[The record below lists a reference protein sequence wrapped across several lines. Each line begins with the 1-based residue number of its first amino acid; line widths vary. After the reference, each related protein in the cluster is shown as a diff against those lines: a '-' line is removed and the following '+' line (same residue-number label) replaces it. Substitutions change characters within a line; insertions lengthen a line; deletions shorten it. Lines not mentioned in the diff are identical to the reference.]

1 MSLYLTS
8 RFDAGETIIAN
19 LSGMPKS
26 KIFSYHRLAAALC
39 SAGLFVSTATAA
51 ESATQVPEG
60 VGVVLGGGGAR
71 GFAHLGVL
79 KELERLRIPVAC
91 IAGTSAGALIGGI
104 YANGLPLDEMER
116 EFNAADWDQ
125 MLSGKPVRSEIPYDR
140 KRNDYKNY
148 ADISIGVKHGALRVP
163 RSAINSQG
171 IELYIH
177 KLTRDRDIDS
187 FDKLPIPF
195 RAVAA
200 DLLTGDA
207 VVFDKGSLS
216 RALRASMAV
225 PGVFDLVEED
235 GKLLVDGLIARNV
248 PVQDVKGRCAQHVI
262 VVDVSTPLLKADEIH
277 TLFDVVDQSSNLAV
291 MRNVRE
297 QMKLLDKQDIVVRP
311 DLSGYTTSS
320 FADHQAIVDRGTEAA
335 RNMAKQLSAYSVSE
349 EAYAAWKSRLRRP
362 HYPVLDEVRVEGK
375 DGDFTKV
382 STLQKSLTFPG
393 HSIPVGEARQRL
405 ADIFTGGEYDKLGY
419 RVDNVSGR
427 NVMTVMPVE
436 RGIGQNTLRFGL
448 NLNSDTPG
456 SSNFTLRASHEWD
469 AINSAG
475 GAWRNEVA
483 IGYQRAINSEFYQPL
498 WRNSPL
504 FVAASLGAQQKQY
517 RYFNEDHT
525 VLSTLNDN
533 VIGGQVNLG
542 VALGKYGEWRLGM
555 YREMNQLTMAQGL
568 PLLDPDESNRS
579 RDVGVQTRLVID
591 QFDNPRWPRS
601 GYFFSG
607 KIQMGMPGLGSD
619 LDQQAYDVVGET
631 AHTYGDF
638 TARFTLKA
646 SGDRTKSV
654 PQSLGGFLNLTG
666 YQNGE
671 LLADRV
677 ALARLMVYWRAA
689 SLPPVLGSGVYAG
702 VSVEG
707 GRLWGQNTLFDL
719 QSNREGRWIPAGSMF
734 LGADTFLGPFFV
746 GVGTARGGQLSGY
759 IYLGVDY

>member
-1 MSLYLTS
+1 
-8 RFDAGETIIAN
+8 
-19 LSGMPKS
+19 MPKS
-26 KIFSYHRLAAALC
+26 KFFPYRRLILALC
-39 SAGLFVSTATAA
+39 AAGLFISTAVDAA
-51 ESATQVPEG
+51 DATQVPEG

-91 IAGTSAGALIGGI
+91 ISGTSAGALIGGI

-125 MLSGKPVRSEIPYDR
+125 MLSGKPARTDIPYDR
-140 KRNDYKNY
+140 KRNDYQNY
-148 ADISIGVKHGALRVP
+148 LDVSFGLKGGALRVP

-177 KLTRDRDIDS
+177 KMTRDRDIDS

-225 PGVFDLVEED
+225 PGVFDLVED
-235 GKLLVDGLIARNV
+235 DNKLLVDGAIARNI
-248 PVQDVKGRCAQHVI
+248 PVQEVKGRCAEHVI

-291 MRNVRE
+291 MRNEQE
-297 QMKLLDKQDIVVRP
+297 QMKRLDKRDIVIRP
-311 DLSGYTTSS
+311 DLNGYTVAS
-320 FADHQAIVDRGTEAA
+320 FGDHKAIVERGAEAA
-335 RNMAKQLSAYSVSE
+335 RKMARQLSTYSVSE
-349 EAYAAWKSRLRRP
+349 AEYQAWKSKLGRP
-362 HYPVLDEVRVEGK
+362 RYPVLDEVRVDGK
-375 DGDFTKV
+375 DGDFTKM
-382 STLQKSLTFPG
+382 SSLQESLAFSSNT
-393 HSIPVGEARQRL
+393 IPVGEARNRL
-405 ADIFTGGEYDKLGY
+405 AEIFTGGEYDKLGY
-419 RVDNVSGR
+419 RVDSVSGR
-427 NVMTVMPVE
+427 NVMMVMPVE
-436 RGIGQNTLRFGL
+436 RSIGQNTLRFGL
-448 NLNSDTPG
+448 NLSSDTPG
-456 SSNFTLRASHEWD
+456 GSNFTLRASHEWD
-469 AINSAG
+469 AVNSAG
-475 GAWRNEVA
+475 GAWRNEMA
-483 IGYQRAINSEFYQPL
+483 IGYQRSFNSEFYQPL
-498 WRNSPL
+498 WRDSPL

-517 RYFNEDHT
+517 RYFNIDHT
-525 VLSTLNDN
+525 ALATVNDN
-533 VIGGQVNLG
+533 VVGGQVNFG
-542 VALGKYGEWRLGM
+542 VALGKYGEWRLGL
-555 YREMNQLTMAQGL
+555 YRENNQLTMAQGL
-568 PLLDPDESNRS
+568 PILEFNDESRF
-579 RDVGVQTRLVID
+579 RDVGVQSRLVID

-607 KIQMGMPGLGSD
+607 KIQMGLPGLGSD
-619 LDQQAYDVVGET
+619 LDQQAYDFVGET

-646 SGDRTKSV
+646 SGDRTQNV
-654 PQSLGGFLNLTG
+654 PQPLGGFLNLTG
-666 YQNGE
+666 YQSGE

-689 SLPPVLGSGVYAG
+689 SLPSVLGSGVYAG
-702 VSVEG
+702 VSLEG
-707 GRLWGQNTLFDL
+707 GRLWGQTVLDP
-719 QSNREGRWIPAGSMF
+719 QTDREGRWIPAGSMF
-734 LGADTFLGPFFV
+734 LGADTILGPFFV